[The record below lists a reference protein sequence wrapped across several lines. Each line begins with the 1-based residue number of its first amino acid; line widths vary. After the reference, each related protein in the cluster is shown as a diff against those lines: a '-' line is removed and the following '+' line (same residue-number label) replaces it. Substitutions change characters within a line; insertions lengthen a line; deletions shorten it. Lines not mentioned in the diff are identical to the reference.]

1 MYADNAKNLE
11 EAVLD
16 IKKLSN
22 DFPKFVKR
30 FEIFYKRR
38 TQWVQLYR
46 LNILTR
52 GNNTNNYAE
61 ASIRVLKEI
70 VLCRTKAYNVVA
82 LVESVSKVW
91 EEYFITRILDH
102 AHVRKDEIQR
112 KYIELYKKMSNIT
125 VNDITNQGNG
135 LFLIPSS
142 SKADVQYTVNISIGV
157 CNCSVGVV
165 GAFCKHQAWL
175 HKNFNLSFPNAPSVT
190 SEERHLLGKLALGEK
205 CPSSGWFHA
214 LKESNSISTNI
225 DHTTLSNDS
234 IDQVNF
240 NFKDS
245 SNLTDFPIIND
256 INETERNT
264 TVTKNIK
271 DEFSRLEDYLIHVP
285 LDIREKFATKLKCIK
300 NPQQLTSFLVNI
312 NRTLTSVNKKRG
324 QIKVQPTA
332 ISRRRQGL
340 TRGSRKVPSGRPPKA
355 EKCKIKKRIHNL
367 NHNITK
373 NQMNATYHGRSA

>member
-1 MYADNAKNLE
+1 MYADSEKNLE
-11 EAVLD
+11 EAVFN
-16 IKKLSN
+16 IQKLSN

-30 FEIFYKRR
+30 FEIFYKRK
-38 TQWVQLYR
+38 TEWVKFYR

-61 ASIRVLKEI
+61 ASIRILKEI
-70 VLCRTKAYNVVA
+70 VLCRSKAYNVTA

-91 EEYFITRILDH
+91 EEYFITRLLDH

-125 VNDITNQGNG
+125 LKDIKNLGNG
-135 LFLIPSS
+135 LFIIPSS
-142 SKADVQYTVNISIGV
+142 SKDDIQYTVNISIGV

-175 HKNFNLSFPNAPSVT
+175 HKNYNLAFPNAPPVT

-205 CPSSGWFHA
+205 CPSSGWFCA
-214 LKESNSISTNI
+214 LKESKTISTNI
-225 DHTTLSNDS
+225 EHPIIINDS
-234 IDQVNF
+234 KEKKSVPLEE
-240 NFKDS
+240 S
-245 SNLTDFPIIND
+245 SNLTDVSNF
-256 INETERNT
+256 INETDRNN
-264 TVTKNIK
+264 TVSKNIK
-271 DEFSRLEDYLIHVP
+271 NEFNRLEDYLIHVP
-285 LDIREKFATKLKCIK
+285 LEIREKFATKLKFIK

-312 NRTLTSVNKKRG
+312 NKNLTLINKKRG

-340 TRGSRKVPSGRPPKA
+340 TRGSRKVPSGRPPIVG
-355 EKCKIKKRIHNL
+355 KCKIKKRIHNL
-367 NHNITK
+367 NYNIQQ
-373 NQMNATYHGRSA
+373 NQMNATYHGRTS